1 METLVIFLG
10 GVFIGLTLGMAIV
23 GRIWQRHEEKKLN
36 AGLKNNR
43 AFSKKYI

>member
-1 METLVIFLG
+1 METLVIFFG
-10 GVFIGLTLGMAIV
+10 GAFIGLALGMAIV
-23 GRIWQRHEEKKLN
+23 GRIWQRKEKRKMN